1 MNLSRQDRKIINNF
15 SKINLNLEFKKDLRT
30 MDNNRGV
37 FAEYTLDSNEFK
49 PFVIYDTKEF
59 LSVLNLYQYP
69 KLEISDKH
77 ITLKER
83 DFKTS
88 YHLAERDICFIPKE
102 KQTIKEIIKDDI
114 PDTSFELNFEDTKWI
129 EKIKNNFRNYPS
141 IVFRNSEDNFNEI
154 VLKDTKSFKWNK
166 EKEVLEDVSNE
177 FIYTTHFKTNKNYN
191 CQSNLFRHYE
201 ILISN
206 YKVSLYEYKCV
217 LFESLDIPL
226 KYLFALEP
234 KPKPDSKKE
243 SKSNA

>member
-1 MNLSRQDRKIINNF
+1 MTMNLSRQDRKIINNF

-141 IVFRNSEDNFNEI
+141 IVFRNSE
-154 VLKDTKSFKWNK
+154 
-166 EKEVLEDVSNE
+166 
-177 FIYTTHFKTNKNYN
+177 
-191 CQSNLFRHYE
+191 
-201 ILISN
+201 
-206 YKVSLYEYKCV
+206 
-217 LFESLDIPL
+217 
-226 KYLFALEP
+226 
-234 KPKPDSKKE
+234 
-243 SKSNA
+243 